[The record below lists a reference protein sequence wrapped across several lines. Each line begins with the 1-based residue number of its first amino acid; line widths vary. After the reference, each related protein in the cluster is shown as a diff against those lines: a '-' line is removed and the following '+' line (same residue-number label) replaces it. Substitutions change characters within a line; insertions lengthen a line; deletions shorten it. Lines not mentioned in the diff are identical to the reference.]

1 MAITRVWV
9 EPGGVLFGSS
19 AGTCPAVFEVTRQS
33 APSSEVKPDV
43 DFTQYKEPRSSEPP
57 NCVQLRRSSAR
68 SLNSGDG
75 VGASTALTK
84 LAGGPVC
91 AGYGRSNPRCH
102 LSGS

>member
-43 DFTQYKEPRSSEPP
+43 DFTQ
-57 NCVQLRRSSAR
+57 
-68 SLNSGDG
+68 
-75 VGASTALTK
+75 
-84 LAGGPVC
+84 
-91 AGYGRSNPRCH
+91 
-102 LSGS
+102 